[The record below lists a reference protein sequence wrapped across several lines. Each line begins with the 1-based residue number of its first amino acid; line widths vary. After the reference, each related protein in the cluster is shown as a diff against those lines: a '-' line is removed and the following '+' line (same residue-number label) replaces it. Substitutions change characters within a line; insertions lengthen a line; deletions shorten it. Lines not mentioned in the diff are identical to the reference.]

1 MWSKHL
7 NVSISVHEFLEP
19 RNIAVLWRGIH
30 LETRPAER
38 TFVYAIQQTA
48 GVGHFRVV
56 RQRRVHAHAQEFLS
70 AIDVRNIFN
79 SLYCLISARVS
90 SHLRTSQGSQC
101 FWNIRLECGRTQ
113 SLQSRIHVSR
123 RWWMPTARVSI
134 RSEIKRFAVRS

>member
-70 AIDVRNIFN
+70 AIDVRIVVQL
-79 SLYCLISARVS
+79 SLLFDFGSGFIPFTYIAGLSMFLEHS
-90 SHLRTSQGSQC
+90 SRM
-101 FWNIRLECGRTQ
+101 RAYA
-113 SLQSRIHVSR
+113 V
-123 RWWMPTARVSI
+123 
-134 RSEIKRFAVRS
+134 FAVTNTCISSLVDANC